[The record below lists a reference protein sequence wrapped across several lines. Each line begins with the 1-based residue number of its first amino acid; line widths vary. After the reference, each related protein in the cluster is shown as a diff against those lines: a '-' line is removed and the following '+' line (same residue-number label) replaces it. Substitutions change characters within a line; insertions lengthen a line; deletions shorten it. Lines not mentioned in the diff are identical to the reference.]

1 VAAFMKNLFRC
12 RTIRGTLIF
21 YSVFLFAFFIPV
33 LLTSTLMGERFL
45 LLPQAFSERNELL
58 NLFYESVHTMDV
70 QAQSY
75 LYTRSDEG
83 RTAFEEAWS
92 KAREHLHSLGQ
103 FFNEQDSEELRWRLS
118 LLDNMILTYRET
130 LEKLQS
136 GAIAPAK
143 YGQTY
148 DFMVSTAQNID
159 RTRNYYS
166 RLLSD
171 DMTRSVLE
179 TKDRWR
185 SLLIASYSIL
195 IALVV
200 AAAVFSMVTVRSIT
214 TPLMKLVR
222 NIQKIKQGQY
232 DLKAIAANHY
242 EEIEIVCDAFQD
254 MATSLDGYIQSL
266 EQNAALENKL
276 LEKENENLRISEL
289 LTKTELKALQS
300 QMNPHFLFNTLS
312 MLSKLAYI
320 EGAHQ
325 TSELMDTVA
334 ELMRYSLDKS
344 SRASDLMGEIECL
357 KNYIAIQTQRFGSRI
372 RFQVAVDPN
381 VNNII
386 MPGMVLQPLVEN
398 AIIHGVGKM
407 QKGALIEVM
416 IYCDPDNVFLE
427 VRDNG
432 VGMDQQCIDM
442 ILSGCDASS
451 TQEHTSIG
459 FQNVFRRLNLFF
471 GSRYRVTLCSELEC
485 GTDVII
491 TMPRTTQEGLS
502 LV

>member
-1 VAAFMKNLFRC
+1 MTVFTRKLFQR
-12 RTIRGTLIF
+12 RSIRGTLIF
-21 YSVFLFAFFIPV
+21 YSVFLFAFFVPI

-45 LLPQAFSERNELL
+45 QLPQAFSERSERL
-58 NLFYESVHTMDV
+58 NRFYESVHTMDV

-75 LYTRSDEG
+75 LYTRSGDG
-83 RTAFEEAWS
+83 KAAFEAAWAEARGQL
-92 KAREHLHSLGQ
+92 KALEG
-103 FFNEQDSEELRWRLS
+103 FFQDQDNEEFRWRLS

-130 LEKLQS
+130 LEKLES
-136 GAIAPAK
+136 GAVSQAK
-143 YGQTY
+143 YGGVY

-185 SLLIASYSIL
+185 SLLIASYSVL
-195 IALVV
+195 LALLVV
-200 AAAVFSMVTVRSIT
+200 AALFSTVTVRSIT
-214 TPLMKLVR
+214 APLHKLVK

-232 DLKAIAANHY
+232 DLKEISFNHY
-242 EEIEIVCDAFQD
+242 EEIDVVCDAFQD
-254 MATSLDGYIQSL
+254 MASSLDGYIRSL

-276 LEKENENLRISEL
+276 LEKDNENLRISEL
-289 LTKTELKALQS
+289 LTKTELKALQA

-320 EGAHQ
+320 EGAYQ

-334 ELMRYSLDKS
+334 DLMRYSLDKS

-357 KNYIAIQTQRFGSRI
+357 KNYITIQTRRFGSRI

-381 VNNII
+381 VINLI

-398 AIIHGVGKM
+398 AILHGVGKM
-407 QKGALIEVM
+407 QKGALIDVL
-416 IYCDPDNVFLE
+416 IYCDPDSIFLE

-432 VGMDQQCIDM
+432 AGMDQECVEM
-442 ILSGCDASS
+442 ILSGGDASAS
-451 TQEHTSIG
+451 QEHTSIG

-471 GSRYRVTLCSELEC
+471 GSRYRVILCSELEG

-491 TMPRTTQEGLS
+491 TLPRTAQEEPHH
-502 LV
+502 V